1 MPHLATIDNQINL
14 LERVYDNLQSLATRG
29 DTKAG
34 LLLATHAV
42 IVYTLISTVSAHM
55 NHGGMHLDQFQKT
68 ALWSCGGF
76 FLGSFSLS
84 VSVLL
89 SRGGSFGK
97 GTRPASLLYVMTAS
111 GTSPGQYI
119 ALLRDSSDEQ
129 VLQDYAS
136 NIHDLAS
143 IVKSKLTLFNL
154 AVRIFILTTAAWMA
168 SVVGILVS

>member
-42 IVYTLISTVSAHM
+42 IVYTLISTVSTHM
-55 NHGGMHLDQFQKT
+55 NHGMHLDQVQKI

-89 SRGGSFGK
+89 SRGGSFLK
-97 GTRPASLLYVMTAS
+97 GTRPASLLYVVTAS
-111 GTSPGQYI
+111 GSSPSQYI
-119 ALLRDSSDEQ
+119 ALLKDSSDDQ
-129 VLQDYAS
+129 VLQDYAT

-143 IVKSKLTLFNL
+143 IVKNKLTLFNL
-154 AVRIFILTTAAWMA
+154 AVRIFILTTAAWIA
-168 SVVGILVS
+168 SVVGILASW